1 MRFIS
6 KLNIII
12 VIVFIC
18 FSWTQIG
25 AQNISL
31 YTFNNGGGFNNTT
44 EWSIGESVSI
54 AHFTSNGYSLTT
66 GVLQPLT
73 GLSTGINEYGPL
85 VFGHQITIGPNPTSN
100 QLRIK
105 TVFNEPGNLSFQ
117 ILDSKSALVI
127 NQDAGLIFSTY
138 NKELMLNDLPSG
150 VFYVRVYFK
159 PTSGKIKIGIYKI
172 IKI

>member
-12 VIVFIC
+12 IFIS

-25 AQNISL
+25 AQTINL
-31 YTFNNGGGFNNTT
+31 YTFNNGGGFNNTN
-44 EWSIGESVSI
+44 EWSIGESESI
-54 AHFTSNGYSLTT
+54 AYFTSSGYILTT

-73 GLSTGINEYGPL
+73 SLSTGINEYGPL

-100 QLRIK
+100 LLRIK
-105 TVFNEPGNLSFQ
+105 TIFNEPGSLSFQ

-159 PTSGKIKIGIYKI
+159 PMSGKIKIGVYKI

>member
-1 MRFIS
+1 MRFIN

-12 VIVFIC
+12 LLIFFLEIKI
-18 FSWTQIG
+18 S
-25 AQNISL
+25 AQSISL
-31 YTFNNGGGFNNTT
+31 FTFNNGGGYSSTS

-54 AHFTSNGYSLTT
+54 ANFTINGYILTT

-73 GLSTGINEYGPL
+73 ALSTGINEYGPL

-100 QLRIK
+100 LLRIK

-127 NQDAGLIFSTY
+127 NQDAGIIFSTY

-159 PTSGKIKIGIYKI
+159 PMSGKIKIGVYKI

>member
-1 MRFIS
+1 MRFIN

-12 VIVFIC
+12 VFIF
-18 FSWTQIG
+18 FSGIQLSSQT
-25 AQNISL
+25 ISL
-31 YTFNNGGGFNNTT
+31 YTFNNGGGFNNTS

-54 AHFTSNGYSLTT
+54 ANFTSNGYILTT

-100 QLRIK
+100 LLRIK
-105 TVFNEPGNLSFQ
+105 TVFNEPGNMSFQ

-127 NQDAGLIFSTY
+127 NQDAGIIFSAY

-159 PTSGKIKIGIYKI
+159 PMSGKIKIGVYKI

>member
-1 MRFIS
+1 MRFIN

-12 VIVFIC
+12 VFIF
-18 FSWTQIG
+18 FSGIQLSSQT
-25 AQNISL
+25 ISL
-31 YTFNNGGGFNNTT
+31 YTFNNGGGFNNTS

-54 AHFTSNGYSLTT
+54 ANFTSNGYILTT

-73 GLSTGINEYGPL
+73 SLSTGINEYGPL

-100 QLRIK
+100 LLRIK
-105 TVFNEPGNLSFQ
+105 TVFNEPGNMSFQ

-127 NQDAGLIFSTY
+127 NQDAGIIFSAY

-159 PTSGKIKIGIYKI
+159 PMSGKIKIGVYKI

>member
-6 KLNIII
+6 KLNI

-25 AQNISL
+25 AQTINL
-31 YTFNNGGGFNNTT
+31 YTFNNGGGFNNTN
-44 EWSIGESVSI
+44 EWSIGESESI
-54 AHFTSNGYSLTT
+54 AYFTSSGYILTT

-73 GLSTGINEYGPL
+73 SLSTGINEYGPL

-100 QLRIK
+100 LLRIK
-105 TVFNEPGNLSFQ
+105 TIFNEPGNLSFQ
-117 ILDSKSALVI
+117 ILDSKSALFI
-127 NQDAGLIFSTY
+127 NQDAGLIFSAY

-159 PTSGKIKIGIYKI
+159 PMSGKIKTGVYKI

>member
-12 VIVFIC
+12 LFIS
-18 FSWTQIG
+18 FSWTQIS
-25 AQNISL
+25 AQTINL
-31 YTFNNGGGFNNTT
+31 YTFNNGGGFNNTN
-44 EWSIGESVSI
+44 EWSIGESESI
-54 AHFTSNGYSLTT
+54 AYFTSSGYILTT

-73 GLSTGINEYGPL
+73 SLSTGINEYGPL

-100 QLRIK
+100 LLRIK
-105 TVFNEPGNLSFQ
+105 TIFNEPGSLSFQ

-159 PTSGKIKIGIYKI
+159 PMSGKIKIGVYKI

>member
-12 VIVFIC
+12 LFII
-18 FSWTQIG
+18 FSWTQIS
-25 AQNISL
+25 AQTINL
-31 YTFNNGGGFNNTT
+31 YTFNNGGGFNNTN
-44 EWSIGESVSI
+44 EWSIGESESI
-54 AHFTSNGYSLTT
+54 AYFTSTGYILTT

-73 GLSTGINEYGPL
+73 SLSTGINEYGPL

-100 QLRIK
+100 LLRIK
-105 TVFNEPGNLSFQ
+105 TIFNEPGNLSFQ

-159 PTSGKIKIGIYKI
+159 PMSGKIKIGVYKI

>member
-12 VIVFIC
+12 IFIS

-25 AQNISL
+25 AQTINL
-31 YTFNNGGGFNNTT
+31 YTFNNGGGFNNTN
-44 EWSIGESVSI
+44 EWSIGESESI
-54 AHFTSNGYSLTT
+54 AYFTSSGYILTT

-73 GLSTGINEYGPL
+73 SLSTGINEYGPL

-100 QLRIK
+100 LLRIK
-105 TVFNEPGNLSFQ
+105 TVFNESGNLSFQ
-117 ILDSKSALVI
+117 ILDSKSALVFT
-127 NQDAGLIFSTY
+127 QDAGLIFSTY
-138 NKELMLNDLPSG
+138 NKELVLNDLPSG
-150 VFYVRVYFK
+150 IFYVRVYFK
-159 PTSGKIKIGIYKI
+159 PMSGKIKIGVYKI

>member
-1 MRFIS
+1 MRYIN

-12 VIVFIC
+12 VFIF
-18 FSWTQIG
+18 FSGIQLSSQT
-25 AQNISL
+25 ISL
-31 YTFNNGGGFNNTT
+31 YTFNNGGGFNNTS

-54 AHFTSNGYSLTT
+54 ANFTSNGYILTT

-100 QLRIK
+100 LLRIK

-127 NQDAGLIFSTY
+127 NQDAGIIFSTY

-159 PTSGKIKIGIYKI
+159 PMSGKIKIGVYKI

>member
-1 MRFIS
+1 MRFIN

-12 VIVFIC
+12 VFIF
-18 FSWTQIG
+18 FSGTLLSSQT
-25 AQNISL
+25 ISL
-31 YTFNNGGGFNNTT
+31 YTFNNGGGFNNTS

-54 AHFTSNGYSLTT
+54 ANFTSNGYILTT

-100 QLRIK
+100 LLRIK

-127 NQDAGLIFSTY
+127 NQDAGIIFSTY

-159 PTSGKIKIGIYKI
+159 PMSGKIKIGVYKI

>member
-1 MRFIS
+1 MRFTS

-12 VIVFIC
+12 VFVC
-18 FSWTQIG
+18 FLWTKLSSQTI
-25 AQNISL
+25 NL

-54 AHFTSNGYSLTT
+54 AHFSSNGYILTT

-85 VFGHQITIGPNPTSN
+85 IFGHQITVGPNPTSN
-100 QLRIK
+100 LLRII

-117 ILDSKSALVI
+117 ILDSKSALVL

-138 NKELMLNDLPSG
+138 NKELMLNELPSG
-150 VFYVRVYFK
+150 IFYVRVYFK
-159 PTSGKIKIGIYKI
+159 PMSGKTKIGVYKI

>member
-1 MRFIS
+1 MRFINKFS
-6 KLNIII
+6 III
-12 VIVFIC
+12 LATFL
-18 FSWTQIG
+18 FPSTTN
-25 AQNISL
+25 AQTLSP
-31 YTFNNGGGFNNTT
+31 YAFNSGGGYSNTT
-44 EWSIGESVSI
+44 DWSIGESVSI
-54 AHFTSNGYSLTT
+54 ANFTSNGYILTT
-66 GVLQPLT
+66 GVLQPLIS
-73 GLSTGINEYGPL
+73 LSTGINEYGPL

-100 QLRIK
+100 LLRIK

-127 NQDAGLIFSTY
+127 NQDAGIIFSTY

-159 PTSGKIKIGIYKI
+159 PMSGKIKIGVYKI

>member
-12 VIVFIC
+12 VFIS
-18 FSWTQIG
+18 FSWTQIS
-25 AQNISL
+25 AQTINL
-31 YTFNNGGGFNNTT
+31 YTFNNGGGFNNTN
-44 EWSIGESVSI
+44 EWSIGESESI
-54 AHFTSNGYSLTT
+54 AYFTSTGYILTT

-73 GLSTGINEYGPL
+73 SLSTGINEYGPL

-100 QLRIK
+100 LLRIK
-105 TVFNEPGNLSFQ
+105 TIFNEPGNLSFQ

-159 PTSGKIKIGIYKI
+159 PMSGKIKIGVYKI

>member
-12 VIVFIC
+12 IFIG
-18 FSWTQIG
+18 FSWTQIS
-25 AQNISL
+25 AQTINL
-31 YTFNNGGGFNNTT
+31 YTFNNGGGFNNTN
-44 EWSIGESVSI
+44 EWSIGESESI
-54 AHFTSNGYSLTT
+54 AYFTSSGYILTT

-73 GLSTGINEYGPL
+73 SLSTGINEYGPL

-100 QLRIK
+100 LLRIK
-105 TVFNEPGNLSFQ
+105 TKFNESGNLSFQ

-159 PTSGKIKIGIYKI
+159 PMSGKIKTGVYKI

>member
-1 MRFIS
+1 
-6 KLNIII
+6 
-12 VIVFIC
+12 
-18 FSWTQIG
+18 
-25 AQNISL
+25 
-31 YTFNNGGGFNNTT
+31 
-44 EWSIGESVSI
+44 VSI
-54 AHFTSNGYSLTT
+54 ANFTSNGYILTT

-85 VFGHQITIGPNPTSN
+85 VFGHQITIGPNPTPN
-100 QLRIK
+100 LLRIK

-127 NQDAGLIFSTY
+127 NQDAGIIFSTY

-159 PTSGKIKIGIYKI
+159 PMSGKIKIGVYKI

>member
-18 FSWTQIG
+18 FSWTQIS
-25 AQNISL
+25 AQTINL

-54 AHFTSNGYSLTT
+54 ASFSSTGYILTT

-73 GLSTGINEYGPL
+73 SLSTGINEYGPL

-100 QLRIK
+100 LLRIK
-105 TVFNEPGNLSFQ
+105 TIFNEPGNLSFQ

-159 PTSGKIKIGIYKI
+159 PMSGKIKTGVYKI